1 MLNVKFV
8 NKSGERVMLYEGS
21 GLLKILE
28 PGKRWDKDPSEG
40 VLDTVVVMDERMK
53 FPPSGVRPKWIAQTE
68 WTWNECPEH
77 SIFAPFRTIVFLD
90 GNQVKLKKR
99 PKWKEPQMRWPVV
112 TFLFLSHKMK
122 LIKLHLDR
130 GFSSEPT
137 TFYNGLPHRM
147 SVDPL
152 SKYAPYKN
160 WIFDEAPVQKDKN
173 PFGGA
178 MVEEFEMIERGEDK
192 RSATELE
199 KIAELKKKDEERRK
213 AGQF

>member
-1 MLNVKFV
+1 MVKVKFV
-8 NKSGERVMLYEGS
+8 NKSGERVTLYQGGS
-21 GLLKILE
+21 ILRVLE
-28 PGKRWDKDPSEG
+28 PGQRWNRDPSEG
-40 VLDTVVVMDERMK
+40 TLRTTAVMDENMK
-53 FPPSGVRPKWIAQTE
+53 FPVLRQRPYWIEKTE
-68 WTWNECPEH
+68 WIWEECPKGE
-77 SIFAPFRTIVFLD
+77 IYAPYRTITFLD

-199 KIAELKKKDEERRK
+199 KIAELKAKDEERQK
-213 AGQF
+213 LGLF